1 MPIYEGQNTEE
12 AIQNGLKALD
22 LTQDEVRTTILEEG
36 KKGFLGVGKKNA
48 RVSLEPMVKPSSEI
62 TAENEA
68 EKTPTVKESSKMSEE
83 SNSTEKE
90 DSEEKVKEND
100 SFTKSQNQTKE
111 VEGLE
116 DQEALRQLSV
126 YLTDITKAL
135 NAPAMVSTTRDK
147 GRVVLDLDTDK
158 KGLLIGHHGKT
169 LNALQYLAQVY
180 IHRIAKNKLSIVVN
194 VGDYRQKRQ
203 EVLQKLAEQTA
214 EKVKRT
220 KRAAFLE
227 PMPAFERKQIHSVLS
242 KNKDIATHSEGDEP
256 YRYLVVEPAEK
267 SY

>member
-48 RVSLEPMVKPSSEI
+48 RVSLEPMVKTSSEI
-62 TAENEA
+62 KTENEA
-68 EKTPTVKESSKMSEE
+68 EEDTTVKESSKMSTENKSTGEE
-83 SNSTEKE
+83 I
-90 DSEEKVKEND
+90 KEND
-100 SFTKSQNQTKE
+100 SFIKPEDSSKE

-135 NAPAMVSTTRDK
+135 NAPAMVNTTRDK
-147 GRVVLDLDTDK
+147 GRVVFDLDTDK

-242 KNKDIATHSEGDEP
+242 KNKEIATHSEGDEP

-267 SY
+267 NY